1 MEERQ
6 ESPQPRPRRGH
17 WHRELAM
24 LSFIARFVTQ
34 DEDGQSLAEYAVI
47 LSLIMVVCVA
57 AMTALGAG
65 IVTTLLEPAA
75 AMF

>member
-1 MEERQ
+1 
-6 ESPQPRPRRGH
+6 
-17 WHRELAM
+17 M